1 MSTTSQSSNKSKHS
15 KKKAKQFDYT
25 FKIVMIGDS
34 GVGKSCILL
43 RFADDKFNENFY
55 ATIGVDFRF
64 KNITIDNKSVK
75 LQIVIIIYYYIIFI
89 QWDTAGQERFK
100 TITSAYYRGAHG
112 VIIVYDVSDK
122 KTFEHIK
129 DWIEDI
135 NKYTDSN
142 PIKLIVGNK
151 CDLVNEKQVTEE
163 DKNLLKKQTGIDIIE
178 TSAKNSFKITE
189 AMEMITKK
197 LMERNIQGPQSPNG
211 TVTQNEKGISLEEA
225 KKSNDENNCCN
236 LSL

>member
-1 MSTTSQSSNKSKHS
+1 
-15 KKKAKQFDYT
+15 
-25 FKIVMIGDS
+25 
-34 GVGKSCILL
+34 
-43 RFADDKFNENFY
+43 
-55 ATIGVDFRF
+55 
-64 KNITIDNKSVK
+64 
-75 LQIVIIIYYYIIFI
+75 
-89 QWDTAGQERFK
+89 
-100 TITSAYYRGAHG
+100 
-112 VIIVYDVSDK
+112 
-122 KTFEHIK
+122 
-129 DWIEDI
+129 
-135 NKYTDSN
+135 
-142 PIKLIVGNK
+142 
-151 CDLVNEKQVTEE
+151 VNEKQVTEE